1 MIKTVLVILVSVG
14 VFGVLFFLLVKNIL
28 KKRIDYY
35 LKKNNKNSN

>member
-1 MIKTVLVILVSVG
+1 MIKTILIILVSVG

-28 KKRIDYY
+28 KKRIAYY

>member
-1 MIKTVLVILVSVG
+1 MIKTTLVILVSVG
-14 VFGVLFFLLVKNIL
+14 IFGVLFFLLVKNIL

>member
-35 LKKNNKNSN
+35 LKKNNKNLN

>member
-1 MIKTVLVILVSVG
+1 MIKTVLIILVSVG

-35 LKKNNKNSN
+35 LKKNNKNLN

>member
-1 MIKTVLVILVSVG
+1 MIKTILVILVSVG

>member
-1 MIKTVLVILVSVG
+1 MIKTILVILVSVG

-35 LKKNNKNSN
+35 LKKNNKKSN

>member
-1 MIKTVLVILVSVG
+1 MIKTTLIILVSVG

-35 LKKNNKNSN
+35 LKKNNKNLN

>member
-1 MIKTVLVILVSVG
+1 MIKTILIILVSVG

>member
-1 MIKTVLVILVSVG
+1 MIKTTLIILVSVG

>member
-1 MIKTVLVILVSVG
+1 MIKTILAILVSVG

-35 LKKNNKNSN
+35 LKKNNKNLN